1 MERHFARP
9 ARPSHPARW
18 FAPALLALGCTGC
31 AAAWIL
37 LGVASGRQCSWMA
50 VVAGVDAALLLRL
63 AAMPRGPARMV
74 VAMLGTAAS
83 IVLANWGIA
92 ATQLGRSIGVLP
104 WASAAKLGPDHA
116 WTVLSLANTPADLAW
131 LAAGMVLAAVLA
143 R

>member
-1 MERHFARP
+1 MERPFARP
-9 ARPSHPARW
+9 ARPSSW
-18 FAPALLALGCTGC
+18 LAPALLAIGCAGC

-50 VVAGVDAALLLRL
+50 IVAGLDAALLLRL
-63 AAMPRGPARMV
+63 AAMPRGPARMAIAV
-74 VAMLGTAAS
+74 LGTGAT
-83 IVLANWGIA
+83 ILLANWGIA

-104 WASAAKLGPDHA
+104 WMSAVKLGPDYA

-131 LAAGMVLAAVLA
+131 LAAGMALAALVG

>member
-1 MERHFARP
+1 MDSPAARH
-9 ARPSHPARW
+9 ARPSRW
-18 FAPALLALGCTGC
+18 LAPALLALGCAGC

-37 LGVASGRQCSWMA
+37 LGVATGRQCSWMA
-50 VVAGVDAALLLRL
+50 VVAGIDAALLLRL

-74 VAMLGTAAS
+74 VAMLGTAAT

-104 WASAAKLGPDHA
+104 WASAIKLGPDHA
-116 WTVLSLANTPADLAW
+116 WTVLSLANTSADLAW
-131 LAAGMVLAAVLA
+131 LAAGVVLAAVLS